1 MKFTF
6 GVLSWSQSNQIL
18 NHHFFTFLFFFFVYE
33 MKFSEL
39 DLSKV
44 RLSIFAP
51 CFFLMRTMWKV
62 PLPKKKFTN
71 CYGVTVFN
79 GQVVFVDWP
88 YFRQFF
94 VHAFWVNEFMRKSLV
109 LFKYILEVSSTNFDQ
124 INGKQWDKIGSRFKL
139 AINHRVFPIDHDFSI
154 CLPHTNYEPET
165 NMICEKIFHRV

>member
-1 MKFTF
+1 MHPVFSWWEQCEKFRC
-6 GVLSWSQSNQIL
+6 Q
-18 NHHFFTFLFFFFVYE
+18 
-33 MKFSEL
+33 
-39 DLSKV
+39 
-44 RLSIFAP
+44 
-51 CFFLMRTMWKV
+51 
-62 PLPKKKFTN
+62 KKKFTN

-154 CLPHTNYEPET
+154 CLPHKLWTRNKYDMRKNIPSGL
-165 NMICEKIFHRV
+165 NPMLF